1 MGSRSSQLSAD
12 LDLAPVQP
20 TLAASAGDVRTRRA
34 VTLDLATYL
43 ALTLVGLTM
52 LAPLVWMVATSLKPY
67 EELYLWPPRLLPS
80 APRWENYP
88 MAWNYAPFGRFFF
101 NSALVA
107 TCVTAGE
114 LITSSLAG
122 YVFARMR
129 FPGRDRLFLLY
140 LGTLMVPSQVTLV
153 PLYVLMRTL
162 GWVNTYYALII
173 PALAS
178 AYGTFLMRQYML
190 TLPRELEDAARIDG
204 ANHFVIY
211 SRVIVPQCGPVI
223 ATLGILT
230 FLGNWNSFLWP
241 LIMTSKEQV
250 RTVPI
255 GLAYFTS
262 IPETVGLP
270 QWQLYLAAATFSM
283 LPTLAVFV
291 LGQRYF
297 VRGITMSGLKG

>member
-1 MGSRSSQLSAD
+1 MAS
-12 LDLAPVQP
+12 
-20 TLAASAGDVRTRRA
+20 AASQARRGRGAGDLVAYA
-34 VTLDLATYL
+34 VLAV
-43 ALTLVGLTM
+43 VGATM

-67 EELYLWPPRLLPS
+67 EELYIWPPRLLPEVP
-80 APRWENYP
+80 AWENYP
-88 MAWNYAPFGRFFF
+88 RAWNYAPFGRFFA
-101 NSALVA
+101 NSAFVA
-107 TCVTAGE
+107 ICVTAGE
-114 LITSSLAG
+114 LVTSSLAG

-129 FPGRDRLFLLY
+129 FAGRDRLFLLY
-140 LGTLMVPSQVTLV
+140 LATLMIPSQVTLV
-153 PLYVLMRTL
+153 PLYILMSTL
-162 GWVNTYYALII
+162 GLVNTYYALIL
-173 PALAS
+173 PGLAS

-190 TLPRELEDAARIDG
+190 TTPRELEDAARIDG
-204 ANHFVIY
+204 ANHPTIY
-211 SRVIVPQCGPVI
+211 WRITMPQCAPVV
-223 ATLGILT
+223 ATLAILT

-241 LIMTSKEQV
+241 LIITNKEQV

-283 LPTLAVFV
+283 VPTLCVFL